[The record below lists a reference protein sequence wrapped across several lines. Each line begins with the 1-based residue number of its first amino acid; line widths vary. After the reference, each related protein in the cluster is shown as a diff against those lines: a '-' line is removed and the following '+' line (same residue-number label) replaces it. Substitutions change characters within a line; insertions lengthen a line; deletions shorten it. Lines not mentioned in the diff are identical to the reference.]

1 MYFNP
6 RPPRGG
12 RPLTNFLLLLLLQF
26 QSTPPARGATA
37 VIGYVGDICAI
48 SIHAPREGGDLPI
61 GEAFSGVLLFQSTPP
76 ARGATLMINSFSM
89 PDFLISIHAPREGG
103 DIPAT
108 SDCKRVVIS
117 IHAPREGGDVY
128 KEYSRNGLQKFQ
140 STPPARGATFG
151 GALMVSV
158 FLFQSTPPARGATQM
173 LLMWQLLIKISIH
186 APREGGDEHAISSI
200 SGFFISIHAPREG
213 GDGVVLLSFLSCS
226 VFQST
231 PPARGATLDNKS
243 QSTAEKNFNPRPPR
257 GGRPRIQPPP
267 IYCAWISIHAP
278 REGGD
283 SKDAQFYLRIFDKQV
298 ELLRFLGKIRGGCL
312 RNPEKGRRFLGKS
325 LANLPEIAGHLDFAG
340 GGKAHPGYPCA
351 VPLPR
356 RAACVRGSGDPPAD
370 RCSSYR
376 NAPLFSHIASPDSKS
391 ADCLSQNP

>member
-1 MYFNP
+1 MWMHFNP

-12 RPLTNFLLLLLLQF
+12 RLSEYIISGMVRIF

-37 VIGYVGDICAI
+37 KRTLWTLWSGY
-48 SIHAPREGGDLPI
+48 
-61 GEAFSGVLLFQSTPP
+61 
-76 ARGATLMINSFSM
+76 
-89 PDFLISIHAPREGG
+89 
-103 DIPAT
+103 
-108 SDCKRVVIS
+108 
-117 IHAPREGGDVY
+117 
-128 KEYSRNGLQKFQ
+128 
-140 STPPARGATFG
+140 
-151 GALMVSV
+151 
-158 FLFQSTPPARGATQM
+158 
-173 LLMWQLLIKISIH
+173 
-186 APREGGDEHAISSI
+186 
-200 SGFFISIHAPREG
+200 
-213 GDGVVLLSFLSCS
+213 
-226 VFQST
+226 
-231 PPARGATLDNKS
+231 
-243 QSTAEKNFNPRPPR
+243 FNPRPPR
-257 GGRPRIQPPP
+257 GGRQGIPRQAVIPHQ
-267 IYCAWISIHAP
+267 ISIHAP

>member
-1 MYFNP
+1 MQHFHATAENFNP
-6 RPPRGG
+6 R
-12 RPLTNFLLLLLLQF
+12 
-26 QSTPPARGATA
+26 
-37 VIGYVGDICAI
+37 
-48 SIHAPREGGDLPI
+48 
-61 GEAFSGVLLFQSTPP
+61 
-76 ARGATLMINSFSM
+76 
-89 PDFLISIHAPREGG
+89 
-103 DIPAT
+103 
-108 SDCKRVVIS
+108 
-117 IHAPREGGDVY
+117 
-128 KEYSRNGLQKFQ
+128 
-140 STPPARGATFG
+140 PPARGATFLSSIGRRCFNISIHAPPRG
-151 GALMVSV
+151 GRLQVLIGQVPAGYISIHAPPRGGRLWKSP
-158 FLFQSTPPARGATQM
+158 FRITLDLFQSTP
-173 LLMWQLLIKISIH
+173 
-186 APREGGDEHAISSI
+186 
-200 SGFFISIHAPREG
+200 
-213 GDGVVLLSFLSCS
+213 
-226 VFQST
+226 
-231 PPARGATLDNKS
+231 
-243 QSTAEKNFNPRPPR
+243 
-257 GGRPRIQPPP
+257 
-267 IYCAWISIHAP
+267 P

>member
-140 STPPARGATFG
+140 STPPARGATG
-151 GALMVSV
+151 PKGRNN
-158 FLFQSTPPARGATQM
+158 TIT
-173 LLMWQLLIKISIH
+173 
-186 APREGGDEHAISSI
+186 
-200 SGFFISIHAPREG
+200 
-213 GDGVVLLSFLSCS
+213 
-226 VFQST
+226 
-231 PPARGATLDNKS
+231 
-243 QSTAEKNFNPRPPR
+243 KNFNPRPPR
-257 GGRPRIQPPP
+257 GGRR
-267 IYCAWISIHAP
+267 
-278 REGGD
+278 
-283 SKDAQFYLRIFDKQV
+283 
-298 ELLRFLGKIRGGCL
+298 
-312 RNPEKGRRFLGKS
+312 
-325 LANLPEIAGHLDFAG
+325 
-340 GGKAHPGYPCA
+340 
-351 VPLPR
+351 
-356 RAACVRGSGDPPAD
+356 
-370 RCSSYR
+370 
-376 NAPLFSHIASPDSKS
+376 
-391 ADCLSQNP
+391 LSFQSVF

>member
-48 SIHAPREGGDLPI
+48 SIHAPRKGGDLPI

-140 STPPARGATFG
+140 STPPARGATFRAG
-151 GALMVSV
+151 MHNNR
-158 FLFQSTPPARGATQM
+158 FTFQSTPPARGATT
-173 LLMWQLLIKISIH
+173 S
-186 APREGGDEHAISSI
+186 A
-200 SGFFISIHAPREG
+200 
-213 GDGVVLLSFLSCS
+213 
-226 VFQST
+226 
-231 PPARGATLDNKS
+231 
-243 QSTAEKNFNPRPPR
+243 TAEKYDQR
-257 GGRPRIQPPP
+257 
-267 IYCAWISIHAP
+267 ISIPAP

-283 SKDAQFYLRIFDKQV
+283 SSR
-298 ELLRFLGKIRGGCL
+298 
-312 RNPEKGRRFLGKS
+312 
-325 LANLPEIAGHLDFAG
+325 
-340 GGKAHPGYPCA
+340 
-351 VPLPR
+351 PL
-356 RAACVRGSGDPPAD
+356 
-370 RCSSYR
+370 
-376 NAPLFSHIASPDSKS
+376 
-391 ADCLSQNP
+391 

>member
-1 MYFNP
+1 MDNNHKAI
-6 RPPRGG
+6 R
-12 RPLTNFLLLLLLQF
+12 F

-37 VIGYVGDICAI
+37 NPMMQMLMGNDFNPRPPRGGRRIPHRTDSRENWISIHAPREGGDYPEPVEPTQADISIHAPREGGDAREARFSPPSLAI
-48 SIHAPREGGDLPI
+48 SIHAPREGGDT
-61 GEAFSGVLLFQSTPP
+61 FRCLFFC
-76 ARGATLMINSFSM
+76 I
-89 PDFLISIHAPREGG
+89 
-103 DIPAT
+103 
-108 SDCKRVVIS
+108 
-117 IHAPREGGDVY
+117 
-128 KEYSRNGLQKFQ
+128 
-140 STPPARGATFG
+140 
-151 GALMVSV
+151 
-158 FLFQSTPPARGATQM
+158 
-173 LLMWQLLIKISIH
+173 IK
-186 APREGGDEHAISSI
+186 A
-200 SGFFISIHAPREG
+200 
-213 GDGVVLLSFLSCS
+213 
-226 VFQST
+226 
-231 PPARGATLDNKS
+231 
-243 QSTAEKNFNPRPPR
+243 
-257 GGRPRIQPPP
+257 
-267 IYCAWISIHAP
+267 ISIHAP

-376 NAPLFSHIASPDSKS
+376 NAPLFSHIASLDSKS

>member
-1 MYFNP
+1 ME
-6 RPPRGG
+6 
-12 RPLTNFLLLLLLQF
+12 
-26 QSTPPARGATA
+26 
-37 VIGYVGDICAI
+37 DEI
-48 SIHAPREGGDLPI
+48 SIHAPREGGDSRHKKAPP
-61 GEAFSGVLLFQSTPP
+61 VLRDFNPRPPRGGRLGHRVVPVIVCGISIHAPREGGDYARSSTIKN
-76 ARGATLMINSFSM
+76 G
-89 PDFLISIHAPREGG
+89 LISIHAPREGG
-103 DIPAT
+103 DYDAV
-108 SDCKRVVIS
+108 CKYPCGR
-117 IHAPREGGDVY
+117 D
-128 KEYSRNGLQKFQ
+128 
-140 STPPARGATFG
+140 
-151 GALMVSV
+151 
-158 FLFQSTPPARGATQM
+158 
-173 LLMWQLLIKISIH
+173 
-186 APREGGDEHAISSI
+186 
-200 SGFFISIHAPREG
+200 
-213 GDGVVLLSFLSCS
+213 
-226 VFQST
+226 
-231 PPARGATLDNKS
+231 
-243 QSTAEKNFNPRPPR
+243 FNPRPPR
-257 GGRPRIQPPP
+257 GGRPGIPAMIVRTPS
-267 IYCAWISIHAP
+267 ISIHAP